1 MYHWTTVLQL
11 QTTWE
16 MKVIQRIKHFKR
28 VQYSESETFSHNI
41 PCSSGLWEIPQ
52 NLLPENKFFSQHHFL
67 HVSDHLYR
75 QSLLISKRIAMLNI
89 KSARA

>member
-28 VQYSESETFSHNI
+28 VQYSESETFSAELPTGNEE
-41 PCSSGLWEIPQ
+41 SE
-52 NLLPENKFFSQHHFL
+52 LLTHIITTLKG
-67 HVSDHLYR
+67 
-75 QSLLISKRIAMLNI
+75 KI
-89 KSARA
+89 KA